1 MNGCSGNTP
10 DLNEQEEYY
19 YVWGFTDCDNGTEV
33 SLVTIRAGTHNIYAK
48 NDPESSEPGTQGT
61 VDTAQIAWDF
71 MSRFSK

>member
-10 DLNEQEEYY
+10 DLNEQEVYY
-19 YVWGFTDCDNGTEV
+19 NVQGFTDCDNGTEV
-33 SLVTIRAGTHNIYAK
+33 SLVTIHAGTHNIYAK